1 MKITTATLILAAL
14 GTVVSSTNTCCSLL
28 QSSLGSKITFPGQ
41 PPYNNTI
48 TTYWSLTSPLSPS
61 CILLPTHPTDLSVAL
76 SLFSTHPSCHY
87 AIKGGGHNPAPGFSS
102 ISRGVTIDMSAL
114 STIEI
119 NADHS
124 IAKVGAGA
132 KWLSVYR
139 FLDPLGVAVAG
150 GRNGDVGVGGL
161 LLGGGIAHFSPRV
174 GWACDNVVGFEVIL
188 ANGTLTNANR
198 TSHPSLFLALKGG
211 ATNFGIITRFDI
223 STFPQ
228 GGIASSLVVNDIS
241 QRGPVLKAFTDIV
254 EAPGGFD
261 VYASLV
267 TSLLYTSTTKM
278 WKIINIVAYTK
289 PVAQPAVFKELL
301 SIPSATNSTPLA
313 ITSLAELADEA
324 ETAPS
329 NQIMATATFKSSL
342 PLMLQFYD
350 LANTYFTTFN
360 PAGGITWLL
369 TFEPLVAAMV
379 PSSQNKS
386 NKENVLGLGPWDK
399 GFILLLSASWADTAS
414 TKAVQE
420 ATRHVM
426 SLLES
431 CAEEKGLLLK
441 FQYLNYAAAY
451 QSPLESYG
459 EENLEFMRG
468 VSRKYDPKRVFQ
480 KQVPGGFKLW

>member
-1 MKITTATLILAAL
+1 MKITTTTLLLAAL
-14 GTVVSSTNTCCSLL
+14 GTVASSSNTCCTLL
-28 QSSLGSKITFPGQ
+28 HSSLGSKLSFPGQ

-48 TTYWSLTSPLSPS
+48 TSYWSLTSPLSPS
-61 CILLPTHPTDLSVAL
+61 CILLPTTAL
-76 SLFSTHPSCHY
+76 SLSTALSLLSTHPSCHY
-87 AIKGGGHNPAPGFSS
+87 AIKGGAHNPAPGFSS
-102 ISRGVTIDMSAL
+102 ISGGVTIDMSGL

-124 IAKVGAGA
+124 IARVGAGA
-132 KWLSVYR
+132 KWLSVYQ

-161 LLGGGIAHFSPRV
+161 LVGGGIAHFSPRV
-174 GWACDNVVGFEVIL
+174 GWACDNVVGFEIVL
-188 ANGTLTNANR
+188 PNGTLTNVNR
-198 TSHPSLFLALKGG
+198 TSHPTLFRALKGG

-228 GGIASSLVVNDIS
+228 GGIASSLVINDIS
-241 QRGPVLKAFTDIV
+241 QRGAVLKAFTDIV
-254 EAPGGFD
+254 EAEGGFD

-267 TSLLYTSTTKM
+267 TSLLYTSTTKT

-289 PVAQPAVFKELL
+289 PVTQPAVFKDLL
-301 SIPSATNSTPLA
+301 SIPSATNSTSLSV
-313 ITSLAELADEA
+313 TTLAELADETK
-324 ETAPS
+324 TAPS

-342 PLMLQFYD
+342 PLMREFYD

-360 PAGGITWLL
+360 PAGGVTWLL

-379 PSSQNKS
+379 PSSQNKN
-386 NKENVLGLGPWDK
+386 NKENVLGLGPEDK

-426 SLLES
+426 SLIES
-431 CAEEKGLLLK
+431 CAEKKGLLLK

-451 QSPLESYG
+451 QRPLESYG
-459 EENLEFMRG
+459 EGNLEFLRD
-468 VSRKYDPKRVFQ
+468 VSRKYDPKGVFQ